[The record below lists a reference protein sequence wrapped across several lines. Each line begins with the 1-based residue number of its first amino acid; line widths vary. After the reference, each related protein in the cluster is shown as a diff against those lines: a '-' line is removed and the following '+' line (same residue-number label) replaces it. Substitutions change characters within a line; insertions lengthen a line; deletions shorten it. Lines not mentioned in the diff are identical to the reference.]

1 MKNMTIKL
9 KLLLLVITTILT
21 ISIIIGLEAIY
32 NIKAVS
38 EDNIKQYREESYK
51 NKEEE
56 LKNYV
61 TMAVKTIDSF
71 HDRTEP
77 TKVKAEVSKYLKEQT
92 NFIFSIITREYKKNN
107 GKITDRA
114 LKERIISIINQSRY
128 GDHGYFWI
136 NDMQAVVLDHPIKP
150 SLNGKD
156 LSNFKDKKGKKIFT
170 EFVKVAAT
178 EEEGFVDYVWPKP
191 GFEKPQPKISFVKL
205 FKPLNWVIGTGAYVS
220 DVTSNMQKEAIAAI
234 SQMRYG
240 KNGYFWLQDTSSK
253 ILMHPIK
260 PSLDGKD
267 LVTFK
272 DKTGIYLF
280 RDLSAISKQNGGGLV
295 KYNWEK
301 PGKTELQPKFS
312 YGKLFKEWN
321 WIVATGAYVDDIED
335 KITLMEQTAQDKIDE
350 VIFTIIILSAMIVLI
365 ITFLIILI
373 LNKLIIKPINILN
386 DGIKSLINN
395 TTKDNIS
402 IKKQANDELGDIVDS
417 FNQYLSKIDNG
428 LKEDKLLIE
437 EAKTI
442 INRVKHGWYSEII
455 ERNTDNKSL
464 NEFKNE
470 VNEMIQATKNHFINM
485 NIVLEEYASFNYK
498 NKLVINGIEKGGVFE
513 ILVNDINTLRDS
525 INIMLTDNK
534 SNGLTLQQSSDTLLS
549 NVNTLSKASNDAAA
563 AIEEIAAALEEST
576 SSISNNTANIVQ
588 MSQYAQIVTS
598 AVTEGQSLATQ
609 TTTAM
614 DEINTEVTAIN
625 DAITIIDQIAFQT
638 NILSLNAAVEA
649 ATAGEAGKGFA
660 VVAQE
665 VRNLASRSAE
675 AANEIKALV
684 ENATQK
690 ANSGKKIADNMTK
703 GYTNLNDN
711 ITKTIELISQVE
723 LVSKEQQS
731 GIEQINSAIGQLDG
745 QTQKNAQ
752 VASDTNGIAVQTQS
766 IAKNVLD
773 DANAKE
779 FIGKESVTV
788 KKFEKKESKIEKE
801 RISSPSK
808 RVSPVKKEVFSSS
821 SQDDEW
827 ASF

>member
-9 KLLLLVITTILT
+9 KLLILVITTIVT
-21 ISIIIGLEAIY
+21 ISVIIGFEAIY

-38 EDNIKQYREESYK
+38 DENIKQYRAESYK

-61 TMAVKTIDSF
+61 AMAAKTIDSF
-71 HDRTEP
+71 HERTEP
-77 TKVKAEVSKYLKEQT
+77 AKVKAEVAIYLKEQT
-92 NFIFSIITREYKKNN
+92 NFIFSIISREYAKNK
-107 GKITDRA
+107 GKLSESE
-114 LKERIISIINQSRY
+114 LKARIISIINQSRY
-128 GDHGYFWI
+128 GENGYFWI
-136 NDMQAVVLDHPIKP
+136 NDMQAVVLEHPIKP

-156 LSNFKDKKGKKIFT
+156 LAEFKDKNGKKIFT

-178 EEEGFVDYVWPKP
+178 SEEGFVDYVWPKP

-205 FKPLNWVIGTGAYVS
+205 FKPLNWVVGTGAYVE
-220 DVTSNMQKEAIAAI
+220 DVTSNMQKEAILAV

-240 KNGYFWLQDTSSK
+240 KDGYFWIQDTSSRV
-253 ILMHPIK
+253 IMHPIK

-267 LVTFK
+267 LVNFK

-280 RDLSAISKQNGGGLV
+280 KDLSTVAKKNGGGLV

-321 WIVATGAYVDDIED
+321 WIVATGAFVDDIEE
-335 KITLMEQTAQDKIDE
+335 KIAIMEQTAQDKIDE
-350 VIFTIIILSAMIVLI
+350 VVLAIVITSAIVVVI
-365 ITFLIILI
+365 ITFFIILI
-373 LNKLIIKPINILN
+373 LNNLIIKPINVLN
-386 DGIKSLINN
+386 DGIKSLIQN
-395 TTKDNIS
+395 TTNTNIT
-402 IKKQANDELGDIVDS
+402 IKKQSNDELGDIVDS
-417 FNQYLSKIDNG
+417 FNQYLARIDNG
-428 LKEDKLLIE
+428 VKEDRLLID
-437 EAKTI
+437 EAKRI
-442 INRVKHGWYSEII
+442 INRVKHGWYSETI
-455 ERNTDNKSL
+455 EKNTANQSL

-470 VNEMIQATKNHFINM
+470 VNEMIHATKNHFTNM
-485 NIVLEEYASFNYK
+485 NIILEEYAKFDYTH
-498 NKLVINGIEKGGVFE
+498 KLVVNGIEKGGVFE
-513 ILVNDINTLRDS
+513 VLVNDINTLRDS
-525 INIMLTDNK
+525 INQMLSDNK
-534 SNGLTLQQSSDTLLS
+534 SNGLTLQNSSDTLLS

-563 AIEEIAAALEEST
+563 SIEEIASALEQST

-588 MSQYAQIVTS
+588 MSQYAQTVTTS
-598 AVTEGQSLATQ
+598 VSEGQNLANQ
-609 TTTAM
+609 TTLAM

-625 DAITIIDQIAFQT
+625 DAITVIDQIAFQT

-675 AANEIKALV
+675 AANEIKTLV
-684 ENATQK
+684 QNATEK
-690 ANSGKKIADNMTK
+690 ANSGKNIADTMTQ
-703 GYTNLNDN
+703 GYVKLNEN

-752 VASDTNGIAVQTQS
+752 IASETKKVAMQTQN
-766 IAKNVLD
+766 IAQSVLS
-773 DANAKE
+773 DA
-779 FIGKESVTV
+779 SS
-788 KKFEKKESKIEKE
+788 KKFIERRDPKTNSNYSGDEKRHATPIELKVTKQLKPVT
-801 RISSPSK
+801 SPT
-808 RVSPVKKEVFSSS
+808 
-821 SQDDEW
+821 DDEW